1 MDRTVIGSKFSGI
14 GASRHQANGKKNA
27 FTLIEL
33 LVVIAIIAILA
44 AILFPVFAQARA
56 KARQT
61 ACLSNNKQLGNA
73 LMMYVQDYD
82 ETMPPQT
89 HQNLSADIHNMLY
102 AYSKNV
108 DIWTCPSMNEYA
120 AELANGSGGVITD
133 RAWNIV
139 VAGQTK
145 PASIGVNL
153 SMFPYGDGTRMW
165 GGPGSL
171 ADPNRIGEVASLATL
186 NRPADTL
193 CFFDSRW
200 PGVSAFANN
209 LATHVGMAAK
219 NRHMNTVNIVYADG
233 HAKAVV
239 GTPYAS
245 GFATSGSAT
254 SGETLAKNNGAL
266 NMRVLLD
273 TTKYVWDPANPA
285 SL

>member
-1 MDRTVIGSKFSGI
+1 MDRTVIGSKFSQT
-14 GASRHQANGKKNA
+14 GAAHHRAHSNA

-61 ACLSNNKQLGNA
+61 ACLSNNKQLGTS

-89 HQNLSADIHNMLY
+89 NQDLSADIHNLLY
-102 AYSKNV
+102 PYSKNV
-108 DIWTCPSMNEYA
+108 DIWTCPSMNEYKS
-120 AELANGSGGVITD
+120 ELTYGSGGIITD

-139 VAGQTK
+139 IAGQNK

-171 ADPNRIGEVASLATL
+171 ADPNKVGEVASLATL
-186 NRPADTL
+186 SRPADTL

-200 PGVSAFANN
+200 PGASAFVNN
-209 LATHVGMAAK
+209 LAAHLGIAAK
-219 NRHMNTVNIVYADG
+219 ARHMNTVNIVYADG
-233 HAKAVV
+233 HAKAFV
-239 GTPYAS
+239 GTQYGGTNYTPPLGANEQI
-245 GFATSGSAT
+245 AI
-254 SGETLAKNNGAL
+254 KNGAL
-266 NMRVLLD
+266 NMRALLD